1 MANESKQQTT
11 ASAKGQEIQKAAP
24 AKVMGP
30 FEEME
35 RMFENF
41 FSPGWMRPLHWPR
54 SLLGEM
60 AAPFSGAMPRV
71 DVIDRDDEVVVRA
84 EIPGVE
90 KRDLDVSMTGN
101 TATVKG
107 STRHEEKEEKGN
119 YYRCE
124 ISHGAF
130 SRTVALPAEV
140 DDSKAKAVFKDG
152 LLELTIPKKEKS
164 KRHSISIQ

>member
-1 MANESKQQTT
+1 MANESKQPTT

-24 AKVMGP
+24 VKVTGP

-90 KRDLDVSMTGN
+90 KKDLDVSMTNN
-101 TATVKG
+101 TVTVKG
-107 STRHEEKEEKGN
+107 STRHEEREEKGN
-119 YYRCE
+119 YHRCE

-130 SRTVALPAEV
+130 SRTVTLPAEV

>member
-11 ASAKGQEIQKAAP
+11 VPARAQEIQKATP
-24 AKVMGP
+24 VKLMGP

-54 SLLGEM
+54 SLRGEM

-71 DVIDRDDEVVVRA
+71 DVIDRDDEIVVRA

-90 KRDLDVSMTGN
+90 KKDLDVSATEN
-101 TATVKG
+101 TVTVKG
-107 STRHEEKEEKGN
+107 STRHEEREEKGN

-124 ISHGAF
+124 ISQGAF
-130 SRTVALPAEV
+130 SRTVTLPAEV

-152 LLELTIPKKEKS
+152 LLELTIPKKEKA

>member
-1 MANESKQQTT
+1 MANESKQPAT

-24 AKVMGP
+24 VKVMGP

-54 SLLGEM
+54 LGEI

-71 DVIDRDDEVVVRA
+71 DVIDRDDEIVVRA

-90 KRDLDVSMTGN
+90 KNDLDVSMTNN
-101 TATVKG
+101 TVTVKG

-124 ISHGAF
+124 ISRGAF
-130 SRTVALPAEV
+130 SRTVTLPAEV
-140 DDSKAKAVFKDG
+140 DESKAKAVFKDG

-164 KRHSISIQ
+164 KRHSISIE